1 MTDLEEREVELF
13 YASLE
18 RDLTPEE
25 SEELNRIHQQ
35 QVYEEFEDE
44 EYLQALVEA
53 GDEEAEV
60 YEDEDDEVEET
71 SPVFGVD
78 FGDGLEED
86 QFVDEF
92 GDSFAEWLKEAY

>member
-35 QVYEEFEDE
+35 QFYEEFEDE

-60 YEDEDDEVEET
+60 YEDEDDEVEEA

-86 QFVDEF
+86 QFVDADPEA
-92 GDSFAEWLKEAY
+92 FADWLRKAY

>member
-1 MTDLEEREVELF
+1 MTDLEEREAELL

-25 SEELNRIHQQ
+25 SKELNQIHQQ
-35 QVYEEFEDE
+35 LLYEDYEDE
-44 EYLQALVEA
+44 EYLRASEEA
-53 GDEEAEV
+53 DGEAEV

-71 SPVFGVD
+71 PVFGVD

-92 GDSFAEWLKEAY
+92 PESFAEWLKEAY

>member
-25 SEELNRIHQQ
+25 SKELNQIHQQ
-35 QVYEEFEDE
+35 LLYEDYEDE
-44 EYLQALVEA
+44 EYLRASEEA
-53 GDEEAEV
+53 DGEAEV

-71 SPVFGVD
+71 PVFGVD

-86 QFVDEF
+86 QFVDADPEA
-92 GDSFAEWLKEAY
+92 FAEWLKEAY